1 MTATLTTDRLID
13 FTATNGF
20 GEPIEFEGTCGTC
33 AGVYLLDDH
42 GRLPEHKEAGGR
54 LDRPHCD
61 ASVTPGR
68 DPHRRRPFFVEGVRF
83 L

>member
-1 MTATLTTDRLID
+1 MTATLID
-13 FTATNGF
+13 FTAVNGF
-20 GEPIEFEGTCGTC
+20 GEPIEFEGACPAC
-33 AGVYLLDDH
+33 AGVYLLDAH
-42 GRLPEHKEAGGR
+42 GHLPAHKVAGGR

-61 ASVTPGR
+61 ASGTPGL